1 MEWKTHVA
9 AVEHVGELDSVAG
22 RGGLV
27 DLVLGDELGAV
38 VVLLLTKE
46 GERGGQNGGVR
57 VGDPR
62 QGSQLQACMSD
73 G

>member
-1 MEWKTHVA
+1 MA

-38 VVLLLTKE
+38 VVRLLTKE
-46 GERGGQNGGVR
+46 SERGGQNSGVR
-57 VGDPR
+57 VGNP
-62 QGSQLQACMSD
+62 GTGVSASNMP
-73 G
+73 